1 MSVASPIQEPQRP
14 KDAVPQRREPPARRA
29 PAGPAVRRPRPDIG
43 PARRVREPFS
53 WGKVPLP
60 VWLFVLAAF
69 AMFTQLPGAV
79 VPDTKFDLY
88 VDPLFFMQRVISG
101 WDPGTYLGFIPHQ
114 AISYVFPM
122 GTFFYLAD
130 VIGIPVWIAQ
140 RLWQTLLLLTAG
152 WGVVALM
159 DTLRGSRRTALHWVA
174 AIFYMFNPYVMMWIP
189 RTSGMLLPY
198 VMLPWLL
205 NFFIKGMWR
214 PRGWKYPMLVGLT
227 FFLMTGLNAA
237 STIFVLVAPLIYFV
251 YHVYVLR
258 TSTFRTAVLFAAKCV
273 VLMGLLSV
281 WWLIPLLIQGK
292 LALNILSFTEP
303 AYFTNLTSSFSES
316 IRLFGFWFFYGG
328 DRFGPWYRGA
338 LSYLSNPLLVIT
350 TFAVPVL
357 ALVSAWL
364 IRWRYRIYFGLL
376 MVASVLLMVGVFP
389 PQKPSPYGR
398 LLNYL
403 YDNWQPAMAFRN
415 TYKAAPMLAL
425 AFAALL
431 AAGAESVQKRIAESK
446 EARGEKPTWQPFVPI
461 AVVLALVVV
470 NTYGYWTFSAWD
482 PNTSVRNGIPD
493 YWREAAKRVNGFGL
507 TEAQLRAEEPSGT
520 GARQQSYRLL
530 MFPGQT
536 FAYYKWGVTLDDINQ
551 SMIKRPTLLRTLV
564 PYGSPYGANL
574 TGALDGA
581 IQQGTMEPNTL
592 IPVAKYLGAGDVL
605 VRHDLDWAR
614 WDTPRPAIVTEM
626 LGRQGLTPG
635 PGGGKFGEPG
645 QWAPTK
651 DRSQLLSQDFGFPEA
666 EAKLAPV
673 EYFIVPEPL
682 PIVRADRVEQPLLVS
697 GDNFALLTLS
707 GFGYLNDTPPFF
719 FSASQTVPQLQETL
733 AAQPSIVITDSNR
746 RRAWQ
751 FGVIKNNYS
760 YTLAEGEELRRG
772 GVPDRDWTV
781 FDEVDAPRKQTV
793 AEFRGAKS
801 IRASSYGSF
810 WYELPENR
818 PANAFDR
825 NLNTAWMVGGLG
837 NPVGAQLEIAFEEKT
852 TVEELSIYLKY
863 EEDGRNITRL
873 TAIPD
878 TGREIPLELQPTD
891 GPQKFSLGQPVETQ
905 RLRFRIDGISATGRN
920 ARYLPPVGVAEIE
933 IPGIYPQELLRT
945 PEDLFRRAP
954 GGDSAIAPLNLS
966 YVFQRAKNQPGDF
979 MRSDEEVQLA
989 RVFYVPGPREF
1000 EPRAGVSLSP
1010 ATPDPTIDA
1019 LLGVTGPI
1027 SKASSSSRW
1036 LGMPKYRALSA
1047 VDGDPDTFWAPAIG
1061 SKMVGES
1068 MRLEFAAPTEI
1079 KEFDFAFK
1087 EDETHSGIEEAT
1099 VIFSDGQERRFTF
1112 EAPPSDRLGLQR
1124 YKRTLDSPITTTSLT
1139 IRIDKIREVYTADTS
1154 PVRGDPKAILMPT
1167 AIAELGIPGLTNS
1180 VPADT
1185 DVISTPCN
1193 PLPPAPTAE
1202 EIKVKG
1208 AQAVPE
1214 TTIWVDGQQVR
1225 FRATG
1230 VVDDILS
1237 LRTVAAAPCDEDAR
1251 ITLDRGDHTLFTSPN
1266 GTLLIDRVALDSV
1279 VAPVSATRRN
1289 LPLVEV
1295 TNHGRYSWDLKVSG
1309 ATDEPYYL
1317 ILGENI
1323 NPGWRGRLVRND
1335 GTSVPLE
1342 PSEPRL
1348 INGYAN
1354 AWKIKQPGS
1363 YTIHLEYRPQQL
1375 IFVGMAISAFTLL
1388 IIVFVLLQ
1396 IRWVEAARRR
1406 ALVALAARPRSRPGG
1421 PRPGAPRPGTGRE
1434 GPPPAPPPGTA

>member
-1 MSVASPIQEPQRP
+1 M
-14 KDAVPQRREPPARRA
+14 
-29 PAGPAVRRPRPDIG
+29 
-43 PARRVREPFS
+43 
-53 WGKVPLP
+53 PLP

-69 AMFTQLPGAV
+69 TMFSQLPGAV

-88 VDPLFFMQRVISG
+88 VDPLFLMQRVISG

-140 RLWQTLLLLTAG
+140 RLWQSLLLLGAG

-159 DTLRGSRRTALHWVA
+159 DTLRGPKRTAMHWVA
-174 AIFYMFNPYVMMWIP
+174 AIFYMFNPYIIMWLP

-198 VMLPWLL
+198 VMLPWML

-237 STIFVLVAPLIYFV
+237 STIFVLVAPLLYFL

-258 TSTFRTAVLFAAKCV
+258 TSTFRTSALFAAKCL
-273 VLMGLLSV
+273 VLMALLSV
-281 WWLIPLLIQGK
+281 WWVVPLLIQGK

-357 ALVSAWL
+357 ALLAAWL
-364 IRWRYRIYFGLL
+364 IRWRYRIYFGML

-403 YDNWQPAMAFRN
+403 YDRWQPAMAFRN

-431 AAGAESVQKRIAESK
+431 AAGAESLQKRIAESR
-446 EARGEKPTWQPFVPI
+446 EARGEKPGWRPLAPVV
-461 AVVLALVVV
+461 VVLALVVV

-482 PNTSVRNGIPD
+482 PKMAVRNGIPD
-493 YWREAAKRVNGFGL
+493 YWKEAAKAVNGFGL
-507 TEAQLRAEEPSGT
+507 SPAQLRKEEPSGT
-520 GARQQSYRLL
+520 GATQQSYRLL
-530 MFPGQT
+530 MFPGQP
-536 FAYYKWGVTLDDINQ
+536 FAYYQWGVTLDDINQ

-574 TGALDGA
+574 TAALDGA

-592 IPVAKYLGAGDVL
+592 VPVAKYLGAGDVL

-614 WDTPRPAIVTEM
+614 WDTPRPAVVIDMV
-626 LGRQGLTPG
+626 GRQGLVPG

-645 QWAPTK
+645 LWAPSK
-651 DRSQLLSQDFGFPEA
+651 NRSELLSQDFGFPEV

-673 EYFIVPEPL
+673 EYFVITEPL
-682 PIVRADRVEQPLLVS
+682 KIVRADRADQPLLIS
-697 GDNFALLTLS
+697 GDNFSLLTLA
-707 GFGYLNDTPPFF
+707 GFGYLQDNPPFF
-719 FSASQTVPQLQETL
+719 LSASQTQEQLQETL
-733 AAQPSIVITDSNR
+733 NSQPSIIITDSNR

-781 FDEVDAPRKQTV
+781 FDEVDAPRKETV

-810 WYELPENR
+810 WYELPDNR

-825 NLNTAWMVGGLG
+825 SLNTAWMVGGLG
-837 NPVGAQLEIAFEEKT
+837 NPVGAQLEITFEEKT
-852 TVEELSIYLKY
+852 TVESLTLYLKY
-863 EEDGRNITRL
+863 EREGRNIKRL
-873 TAIPD
+873 TVIPD
-878 TGREIPLELQPTD
+878 TGREIPLELEGTD
-891 GPQKFSLGQPVETQ
+891 GPQTFSLGQAVETQ
-905 RLRFRIDGISATGRN
+905 RLRFRIDEITSSGRN
-920 ARYLPPVGVAEIE
+920 ARYLPPVGIAEVE

-954 GGDSAIAPLNLS
+954 GGDAALAPFNLS

-989 RVFYVPGPREF
+989 RVFYVPGTREF
-1000 EPRAGVSLSP
+1000 APSAGVSLSP
-1010 ATPDPTIDA
+1010 ATPDPTIDT
-1019 LLGVTGPI
+1019 LLGMTGPVTR
-1027 SKASSSSRW
+1027 ASSSSRW
-1036 LGMPKYRALSA
+1036 LGMPKYRAMAAL
-1047 VDGDPDTFWAPAIG
+1047 DGDTETFWAPAIG
-1061 SKMVGES
+1061 SQMVGES
-1068 MRLEFAAPTEI
+1068 MTVELGAPTQI
-1079 KEFDFAFK
+1079 SEFDFAFL
-1087 EDETHSGIEEAT
+1087 ENEVHSGIEEAT
-1099 VIFSDGQERRFTF
+1099 LSFSDGREQKFRF
-1112 EAPPSDRLGLQR
+1112 EAPGPDRLGLQR
-1124 YKRTLDSPITTTSLT
+1124 YKRKLDSPVTTTSVT
-1139 IRIDKIREVYTADTS
+1139 FRIDKIREVYTADTS

-1167 AIAELGIPGLTNS
+1167 AVAELGIPGVTNT
-1180 VPADT
+1180 VPDDT
-1185 DVISTPCN
+1185 SEVTTPCE

-1202 EIKVKG
+1202 EIRVKG
-1208 AQAVPE
+1208 AQVVPD

-1230 VVDDILS
+1230 LVDDLLS
-1237 LRTVAAAPCDEDAR
+1237 LRTVRGIPCEETAR
-1251 ITLDRGDHTLFTSPN
+1251 IRLGRGDHTLFTSPK
-1266 GTLLIDRVALDSV
+1266 GALVIDRVALDSV
-1279 VAPVSATRRN
+1279 VAPLSTTRRS
-1289 LPLVEV
+1289 LPVVEV

-1309 ATDEPYYL
+1309 ATDEPWYL

-1323 NPGWRGRLVRND
+1323 NPGWRGRIVRSD
-1335 GTSVPLE
+1335 GTSVPIQ

-1354 AWKIKQPGS
+1354 GWLIRQPGS

-1375 IFVGMAISAFTLL
+1375 IFVGMAVSAFTLL
-1388 IIVFVLLQ
+1388 FTIFVLLQ

-1406 ALVALAARPRSRPGG
+1406 ALLSAATRRGPGRPGPRPAPRGGPIPPGGQAPRPSEPAGEPGSGPGG
-1421 PRPGAPRPGTGRE
+1421 PGWGAPPTTGADGGG
-1434 GPPPAPPPGTA
+1434 GPPPSGEGPAAPGSSTV